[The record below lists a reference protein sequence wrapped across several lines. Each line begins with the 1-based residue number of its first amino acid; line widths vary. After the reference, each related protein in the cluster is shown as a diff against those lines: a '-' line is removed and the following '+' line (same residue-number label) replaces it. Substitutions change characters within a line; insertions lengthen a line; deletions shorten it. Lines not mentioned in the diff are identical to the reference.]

1 MTREHT
7 LSCHTG
13 VRMLRCSNIALND
26 TLLDVQLAAIEVAAA
41 SDSSLAAQGLLPS
54 AGRLRFANREFCH
67 SSPFTAQPCE
77 QDADRWSSLVDPQSP
92 SMPPSPRADASSPPC
107 HTADLLSCQ
116 APELMHAAQEPCP
129 SPDTRQRPEQVT
141 VSPEVMANP
150 SSEDALANQMSFE
163 FKDHKHAV
171 HAESN
176 EQRHH
181 SAGSSDLNWELVVQQ
196 KQAVE
201 AGRQLQW
208 QLQESQQHLLH
219 CQENHKQRIAAAYGQ
234 AVKSEVFDQLCE
246 QQKQAPGAKLAAD
259 CYKTSRD
266 SSRAEQQEQQQKQLQ
281 LECEAKR
288 AQQRQKAGPE
298 QDASTEAKIEAM
310 CNLGSMYQRADMH
323 SGRLPDFLSRW
334 MILLLLSH

>member
-1 MTREHT
+1 MI
-7 LSCHTG
+7 L
-13 VRMLRCSNIALND
+13 CSNIALSN
-26 TLLDVQLAAIEVAAA
+26 TLLGMQLAAIEVAAA
-41 SDSSLAAQGLLPS
+41 SNSSSAAQGLLPS
-54 AGRLRFANREFCH
+54 AERVHFADREFCH
-67 SSPFTAQPCE
+67 SSPLTAQTCE
-77 QDADRWSSLVDPQSP
+77 QDADPWSSLVDPESP

-107 HTADLLSCQ
+107 HTLDLLSCQ
-116 APELMHAAQEPCP
+116 APGLMHAAQEPCQG
-129 SPDTRQRPEQVT
+129 PDTRQRPEQAT
-141 VSPEVMANP
+141 VSPELMANP
-150 SSEDALANQMSFE
+150 SSEDALANLMSFE

-171 HAESN
+171 RAELR
-176 EQRHH
+176 EQQHH

-219 CQENHKQRIAAAYGQ
+219 CQENHKQRIAAAFGQ
-234 AVKSEVFDQLCE
+234 AVKSEVFDHLCE

-259 CYKTSRD
+259 RCQTSRD

-281 LECEAKR
+281 LKCKAKR

-298 QDASTEAKIEAM
+298 QDASTEVKIEAI